1 MCQISANQ
9 PKAPKRTKMSRSSKF
24 NRRLVL
30 LTSGTVLALTCL
42 MLSGCGSPTKTD
54 TEILA
59 DGIKAAQAPTGP
71 TFPGVTLKVAA
82 LQDPALGQITADLVG
97 EWRASRQAELEV
109 VEKPVLD
116 PTGMPNDKSVDIWL
130 VRGQSLGELIDK
142 NTIEPLGDL
151 NADWPARPPVFESM
165 VCRYGPDRYAVPVGT
180 SVLVMAFQES
190 LTTDADF
197 KAATEKAG
205 IAFPPTTWDE
215 LEKAIPLLQPK
226 FEMPVALPTQGSET
240 DSLPL
245 DIFLARATSAGKHR
259 DHFSF
264 LMSAEN
270 MAPRVAGTP
279 FVDAL
284 KGLIAIRPKQKLTAG
299 EARAAFRDGKAAILL
314 DYAENATT
322 WAKADTKGKISVAP
336 LPGSLKVYE
345 PDRKEYEKMPSV
357 NLSAYL
363 PNGGGWLAVIAKGRP
378 EKNLAAAR
386 DFLTYLG
393 SDSTAAV
400 WATDKR
406 MTLLPT
412 RDALLANGFVDART
426 APRVE
431 SGDWGESILK
441 QLTSSN
447 PVVGLRIP
455 QARTFLNQLE
465 IARQAAF
472 DGQIAEVALSKA
484 AEGWTSLVKQ
494 YGPAR
499 LKWHYRRSLV
509 KPVTDP
515 TPPPAGQ

>member
-1 MCQISANQ
+1 MIRPHKFSHH
-9 PKAPKRTKMSRSSKF
+9 RVLSS
-24 NRRLVL
+24 LSPILACIAL
-30 LTSGTVLALTCL
+30 LLH
-42 MLSGCGSPTKTD
+42 GCGSATKTD

-59 DGIKAAQAPTGP
+59 DGAKSTQSAPSGP

-97 EWRASRQAELEV
+97 EWRASRLADLEV

-116 PTGMPNDKSVDIWL
+116 PTGLPNDKSVDIWL
-130 VRGQSLGELIDK
+130 IRGQSLGELIDK
-142 NTIEPLGDL
+142 NAIEPLGDL
-151 NADWPARPPVFESM
+151 NADWAARPPVFETM
-165 VCRYGPDRYAVPVGT
+165 ICRYGPDRYAVPVGT

-197 KAATEKAG
+197 KAAVEKAG

-215 LEKAIPLLQPK
+215 LEKTVPLLQAK
-226 FEMPVALPTQGSET
+226 FEMPVALPTEGLQNER
-240 DSLPL
+240 LAL

-279 FVDAL
+279 FVDSL
-284 KGLIAIRPKQKLTAG
+284 KGLIAIKPKQKLTPGA
-299 EARAAFRDGKAAILL
+299 ARGAFRDGKAAILF

-322 WAKADTKGKISVAP
+322 WAKADTKGKIGVAP
-336 LPGSLKVYE
+336 LPGSLRVYE
-345 PDRKEYEKMPSV
+345 PDRKEYEKMQSV
-357 NLSAYL
+357 NLSSYL

-378 EKNLAAAR
+378 VKNLAAAR
-386 DFLTYLG
+386 DFLTYLAG
-393 SDSTAAV
+393 DSTAAA

-431 SGDWGESILK
+431 SGAWGEAILK
-441 QLTSSN
+441 QLTSNNS
-447 PVVGLRIP
+447 VVGLRIP
-455 QARTFLNQLE
+455 EARTFLAQLE

-472 DGQIAEVALSKA
+472 DGQPAEAALTKA
-484 AEGWTSLVKQ
+484 AENWSSLVKKF
-494 YGPAR
+494 GPAR

-509 KPVTDP
+509 KPVTEP
-515 TPPPAGQ
+515 TPPPADQ